1 MTMKKKKEKSG
12 RQDMGGVRERDG
24 ERNRGDREKP
34 MLPPAFIERMR
45 GMLGTEFPAFLNSYE
60 KESAYGLRYNPLKAE
75 RESFVRTAGEFLSGE
90 IPWTKEGFACK
101 RELHPGKHVL
111 HEAGAYYIQ
120 DPSAMSAAEAL
131 DAQPGERI
139 LDLCAAPGGKTTQ
152 LAGKLKGR
160 GLLVSNEIVPSRAR
174 ILSQNVERFGIRN
187 CVVLN
192 EEPLRLAEYFPCFF
206 HRILVD
212 APCSGEGMFRK
223 DEDARTEW
231 SGERV
236 AQCAER
242 QLAILESAD
251 RMLRPGG
258 MLLYATCTFAPM
270 ENEGVIVRFLRR
282 HPEYELAE
290 LPFYEGMEPG
300 HPEWAAS
307 YGGVPDFEAAENE
320 VLHIE
325 RCLRLFPHRLMG
337 EGHFLAGLIK
347 RREEPST
354 DVHMDK
360 SYPRM
365 PQTKRKELLALWEQ
379 FAEETLTHVPN
390 GMSNGTNGTPNDMP
404 NGTLVT
410 FGEQLYLVPLLMRDF
425 KELRVERAGL
435 HLGEFKKNRFEP
447 AHALARALGAQ
458 DVVHAQ
464 ALSLEEAERYLR
476 GEIITAKKE
485 LRGWVLLTY
494 EGYALGWGKAGGF
507 QIKNH
512 YPKGLRKSG

>member
-1 MTMKKKKEKSG
+1 MTKRTKTNNTTQSLKQDKSG
-12 RQDMGGVRERDG
+12 AQNTNDAL
-24 ERNRGDREKP
+24 KP
-34 MLPPAFIERMR
+34 ALPPAFIDRMR
-45 GMLGTEFPAFLNSYE
+45 DMLGAEFPAFLDSYE

-75 RESFVRTAGEFLSGE
+75 REQFEQSAGIFLLHE
-90 IPWTKEGFACK
+90 IPWAKEGYACK

-131 DAQPGERI
+131 DVQPGERI

-152 LAGKLKGR
+152 LAGKLNGS

-192 EEPLRLAEYFPCFF
+192 EEPSRLAGHFPCFF

-223 DEDARTEW
+223 DENARAEW
-231 SGERV
+231 STERV
-236 AQCAER
+236 MQCAER

-251 RMLRPGG
+251 RMLKPGG

-290 LPFYEGMEPG
+290 LPFYEGMEHG
-300 HPEWAAS
+300 RPEWAAA
-307 YGGVPDFEAAENE
+307 YGGVPDFDVEKENE
-320 VLHIE
+320 IRHME
-325 RCLRLFPHRLMG
+325 RCLRLFPHRLTG

-347 RREEPST
+347 RGETYAEDSV
-354 DVHMDK
+354 DE
-360 SYPRM
+360 SYPRV
-365 PQTKRKELLALWEQ
+365 PQSKRKEILSLWEQ
-379 FAEETLTHVPN
+379 FAEETFTFVPD
-390 GMSNGTNGTPNDMP
+390 GVP
-404 NGTLVT
+404 VT
-410 FGEQLYLVPLLMRDF
+410 FGEQLYLVPAKMRDF
-425 KELRVERAGL
+425 KNLKVERAGL
-435 HLGEFKKNRFEP
+435 HLGEYKKNRFEP
-447 AHALARALGAQ
+447 AHALARALSAQ
-458 DVVHAQ
+458 DVTRSRE
-464 ALSLEEAERYLR
+464 LCMEEAERYLR
-476 GEIITAKKE
+476 GEAIMTKEE
-485 LRGWVLLTY
+485 LRGWILLTF
-494 EGYALGWGKAGGF
+494 EGYALGWGKASGT

-512 YPKGLRKSG
+512 YPKGLRTLG